1 MERLR
6 RVSGHLSSTLGGAGI
21 AAPAAPA
28 ALVTAGWHGD
38 EVPLI
43 DFGHS
48 FLTGPGPSQPVAAT
62 VSSCSNMYIMAE
74 IPAHQLTAYI

>member
-1 MERLR
+1 MHTQSG
-6 RVSGHLSSTLGGAGI
+6 VSGHLSSTLGGAGI

-62 VSSCSNMYIMAE
+62 VTRS
-74 IPAHQLTAYI
+74 T